1 MTSIFFFLQIFLN
14 ISILINKLKTFE
26 NINSNVVSILLV
38 LFGTILLAISAKIQ
52 LPFWPVPM
60 TMQTF
65 VIFLIGMTYSV
76 RLSFITVSMYLFEG
90 ALGLPV
96 FASGGGIAYLV
107 GPTSG
112 YLYGMLIS
120 SVVIS
125 YLANLGFSKTY
136 FKTSITLLIGSF
148 VIFLFGILYLGSIIG
163 YEKAIFAGLLPFIP
177 SEIFK
182 IALAVSLIPT
192 IQKIIN

>member
-1 MTSIFFFLQIFLN
+1 MN
-14 ISILINKLKTFE
+14 KDRILINKLKTFE
-26 NINSNVVSILLV
+26 NFNSNVVSILLV

-90 ALGLPV
+90 AIGLPV

-136 FKTSITLLIGSF
+136 FKTSISLLIGSF
-148 VIFLFGILYLGSIIG
+148 IIFLFGILYLGSIIG
-163 YEKAIFAGLLPFIP
+163 YEKAIIAGLLPFIP
-177 SEIFK
+177 SELFK
-182 IALAVSLIPT
+182 IALAVSLIPS
-192 IQKIIN
+192 IQKIIK

>member
-1 MTSIFFFLQIFLN
+1 MN
-14 ISILINKLKTFE
+14 KDRILINKLKTFE
-26 NINSNVVSILLV
+26 NFNSNVVSILLV

-163 YEKAIFAGLLPFIP
+163 YEKAIIAGLLPFIP
-177 SEIFK
+177 SELFK

-192 IQKIIN
+192 IQKIIK

>member
-1 MTSIFFFLQIFLN
+1 MN
-14 ISILINKLKTFE
+14 KDRILINKLKTFE
-26 NINSNVVSILLV
+26 NFNSNVVSILLV

-136 FKTSITLLIGSF
+136 FKTSISLLIGSF
-148 VIFLFGILYLGSIIG
+148 IIFLFGILYLGSIIG
-163 YEKAIFAGLLPFIP
+163 YEKAIIAGLLPFIP
-177 SEIFK
+177 SELFK

-192 IQKIIN
+192 IQKIIK

>member
-1 MTSIFFFLQIFLN
+1 MN
-14 ISILINKLKTFE
+14 KDRILINKLKTFE
-26 NINSNVVSILLV
+26 NINSNVVNILLV

-136 FKTSITLLIGSF
+136 FKTSISLLIGSF
-148 VIFLFGILYLGSIIG
+148 IIFLFGILYLGSIIG
-163 YEKAIFAGLLPFIP
+163 YEKAIIAGLLPFIP
-177 SEIFK
+177 SELFK

-192 IQKIIN
+192 IQKIIK

>member
-1 MTSIFFFLQIFLN
+1 MN
-14 ISILINKLKTFE
+14 KDRILINKLKTFE
-26 NINSNVVSILLV
+26 NINSNVVNILLV

-136 FKTSITLLIGSF
+136 FKTSISLLIGSF
-148 VIFLFGILYLGSIIG
+148 IIFLFGILYLGSIIG
-163 YEKAIFAGLLPFIP
+163 YEKAIIAGLLPFIP

-192 IQKIIN
+192 IQKIIK

>member
-1 MTSIFFFLQIFLN
+1 MN
-14 ISILINKLKTFE
+14 KDRILINKLKTFE
-26 NINSNVVSILLV
+26 NFNSNVVSILLV
-38 LFGTILLAISAKIQ
+38 IFGTILLAVSAKIQ

-136 FKTSITLLIGSF
+136 FKTSISLLIGSF
-148 VIFLFGILYLGSIIG
+148 IIFLFGILYLGSIIG
-163 YEKAIFAGLLPFIP
+163 YEKAIIAGLLPFIP
-177 SEIFK
+177 SELFK
-182 IALAVSLIPT
+182 IALAVSLIPS
-192 IQKIIN
+192 IQKIIK

>member
-1 MTSIFFFLQIFLN
+1 MN
-14 ISILINKLKTFE
+14 KDRILINKLKTFE

-52 LPFWPVPM
+52 VPFWPVPM

-136 FKTSITLLIGSF
+136 FKTSISLLIGSF
-148 VIFLFGILYLGSIIG
+148 IIFLFGILYLGSIIG
-163 YEKAIFAGLLPFIP
+163 FEKANIAGLLPFIP
-177 SEIFK
+177 SELFK

-192 IQKIIN
+192 IQKIIK

>member
-1 MTSIFFFLQIFLN
+1 MN
-14 ISILINKLKTFE
+14 KDRILINKLKTFE
-26 NINSNVVSILLV
+26 NFNSNVVSILLV

-90 ALGLPV
+90 AIGLPV

-136 FKTSITLLIGSF
+136 FKTSISLLIGSF
-148 VIFLFGILYLGSIIG
+148 IIFLFGILYLGWIIG
-163 YEKAIFAGLLPFIP
+163 YEKAIIAGLLPFIP
-177 SEIFK
+177 SELFK
-182 IALAVSLIPT
+182 IALAVSLIPS
-192 IQKIIN
+192 IQKIIK